1 MGYLSILLGG
11 FWVYRMKGT
20 RWFAFSL
27 VAVLEVILLGA
38 FFVAGMAVSGD
49 WL

>member
-1 MGYLSILLGG
+1 
-11 FWVYRMKGT
+11 MKGF
-20 RWFAFSL
+20 RWFAVSL
-27 VAVLEVILLGA
+27 VTVLEMILFGA